1 MFDASGRD
9 NNTYNVDNFEF
20 IKKTSP
26 VVGGF
31 IEKEYYRQKNNVELI
46 ASENYCSE
54 AVLAACGSCLSWKY
68 AEGYPYV
75 RTSGNTSRYYGGT
88 EFVDQLEEY
97 CCDVWRKVFDTDYHV
112 NVQPHSG
119 SQANFAAYKSILKPG
134 DTILSLSLDNGG
146 HLTHGS
152 SVNFSGTLYNMV
164 FYDVDERG
172 YIDMEDVRKKA
183 LACRPQL
190 ILTGASAYSRT
201 IDFPAF
207 AEIAKEVGAYFMV
220 DMAHI
225 AGLVAGG
232 AHPSP
237 FGYADI
243 ITTTTHKTLRG
254 PRGGLIFARQ
264 DLAKKVD
271 SAVFPYAQGGPLE
284 HIIAGK
290 AVCAEEALR
299 PSYKE
304 YVHQVVKNCKA
315 LSDEFIRL
323 GYKVVT
329 GGTDNHLILL
339 DLSDEPF
346 SGRVLQEEC
355 DKIGITLNKNCVPCE
370 KRAPRE
376 TSGVRIGT
384 APMTTRGYLEEDFV
398 RVVHRIDEL
407 IKKLREEYK

>member
-1 MFDASGRD
+1 MFDINGND
-9 NNTYNVDNFEF
+9 NSTYNVDNFEL
-20 IKKTSP
+20 IKKSSP
-26 VVGGF
+26 TVGSL
-31 IEKEYYRQKNNVELI
+31 IEKEYNRQKNNIELI

-88 EFVDQLEEY
+88 EFVDELEEY
-97 CCDVWRKVFDTDYHV
+97 CCNTWRKVFNTDYHV

-119 SQANFAAYKSILKPG
+119 SQANFEGYKVLINPG
-134 DTILSLSLDNGG
+134 DTVLSMSLDNGA

-152 SVNFSGTLYNMV
+152 SVNFSGKTYNMV
-164 FYDVDERG
+164 FYDVDENG
-172 YIDMEDVRKKA
+172 YIDMGDVRKKA
-183 LACRPQL
+183 LMCRPKL
-190 ILTGASAYSRT
+190 IMAGASAYSRK
-201 IDFPAF
+201 IDFKTF
-207 AEIAKEVGAYFMV
+207 SEIAKEVGAYFMV

-225 AGLVAGG
+225 AGLVAAGE
-232 AHPSP
+232 HPSP

-254 PRGGLIFARQ
+254 PRGGLIFGK
-264 DLAKKVD
+264 LEFAKKID

-290 AVCAEEALR
+290 AICAEEALT
-299 PSYKE
+299 PEYKE
-304 YVHQVVKNCKA
+304 YIHQVVVNCKA
-315 LSDEFIRL
+315 LSDEFINL

-339 DLSDEPF
+339 DLSDEKF
-346 SGRVLQEEC
+346 SGRELQEEC
-355 DKIGITLNKNCVPCE
+355 DKNGITLNKNCVPNE
-370 KRAPRE
+370 KRSPKE

-384 APMTTRGYLEEDFV
+384 APMTTRGYKEQDFIKV
-398 RVVHRIDEL
+398 AHTIDSIIKEL
-407 IKKLREEYK
+407 RNR